1 MGKDFAENTLS
12 ISEHERADAFTL
24 KGMGFR
30 ITQL

>member
-1 MGKDFAENTLS
+1 MGKDFAENTVL
-12 ISEHERADAFTL
+12 ISEHQRDDAYTL

>member
-1 MGKDFAENTLS
+1 MRKDFAENTVL
-12 ISEHERADAFTL
+12 ISEHQRDDAFTL